1 MAYRRKKTEGS
12 SLAFL
17 DIMSCG
23 LGAVILVFM
32 LVKQKIDETPV
43 EIDNLKQDISQLEQ
57 VRDDAE
63 TTLGQIREQLSSE
76 NARYQAL
83 KKQLDDKQSTLE
95 SKSQQVQRS
104 ESELDELKSSITSI
118 EVPQQQQDLVEAPRI
133 NEENYLLGLKV
144 EGPKIAILVDT
155 SASMTNEKLIDIIRT
170 KSSSQQNKKNAAKWQ
185 RTKKVVEWLLA
196 RTPENSDVVVVAFS
210 EDAKVLGDKKGWQ
223 KAKASQTIASIM
235 SDLNSI
241 VPEGATNLQKGLN
254 TVNQFSPTNLYV
266 ITDGLPTK
274 GESQYRSLNP
284 FSSCSSL
291 TGNAQTIS
299 GECRVKLFQQT
310 LNESGKRGVQVDV
323 IMLPL
328 EGDPDAVNQY
338 WIWAA
343 TTGGL
348 LISPASNWP

>member
-1 MAYRRKKTEGS
+1 MAYRRKKAEGS

-57 VRDDAE
+57 AREEAD
-63 TTLGQIREQLSSE
+63 TTLEQIRSQLSSE
-76 NARYQAL
+76 NARYQLL
-83 KKQLDDKQSTLE
+83 KQQLAEKKATLNAQ
-95 SKSQQVQRS
+95 SQQMQRS
-104 ESELDELKSSITSI
+104 ESALEELKSSITSI
-118 EVPQQQQDLVEAPRI
+118 EVPKQQADLIESPRI

-144 EGPKIAILVDT
+144 QGPKIAILVDV
-155 SASMTNEKLIDIIRT
+155 SASMTHEKLIDIIRT
-170 KSSSQQNKKNAAKWQ
+170 KNSSPQTRQNAEKWQ
-185 RTKKVVEWLLA
+185 RTRRVVEWLLA
-196 RTPENSDVVVVAFS
+196 RLPQDSEIVVVAFS
-210 EDAKVLGDKKGWQ
+210 EDAKVLGATKGWQ
-223 KAKASQTIASIM
+223 SASASQTVSSIIA
-235 SDLNSI
+235 DLNQM

-254 TVNQFSPTNLYV
+254 TINAFSPSNLYV
-266 ITDGLPTK
+266 VTDGLPTK

-310 LNESGKRGVQVDV
+310 INESGKRGMQVDV

-338 WIWAA
+338 WVWAA

>member
-63 TTLGQIREQLSSE
+63 TTLGQIREQLSNE

-83 KKQLDDKQSTLE
+83 KKQLDDKQSTLA
-95 SKSQQVQRS
+95 SQSQQVQRS

-118 EVPQQQQDLVEAPRI
+118 EVPQQQQDLVESPRI

-170 KSSSQQNKKNAAKWQ
+170 KTVPSKTSRIPPNGNALKMLLSGYWHEH
-185 RTKKVVEWLLA
+185 RKTVTLWWWLLA
-196 RTPENSDVVVVAFS
+196 KMPR
-210 EDAKVLGDKKGWQ
+210 
-223 KAKASQTIASIM
+223 
-235 SDLNSI
+235 
-241 VPEGATNLQKGLN
+241 
-254 TVNQFSPTNLYV
+254 
-266 ITDGLPTK
+266 
-274 GESQYRSLNP
+274 
-284 FSSCSSL
+284 C
-291 TGNAQTIS
+291 
-299 GECRVKLFQQT
+299 
-310 LNESGKRGVQVDV
+310 
-323 IMLPL
+323 
-328 EGDPDAVNQY
+328 
-338 WIWAA
+338 
-343 TTGGL
+343 
-348 LISPASNWP
+348 

>member
-1 MAYRRKKTEGS
+1 MAYRRKKAEGS

-57 VRDDAE
+57 AREEADA
-63 TTLGQIREQLSSE
+63 TLEQIRSQLSSE
-76 NARYQAL
+76 NARYQSL
-83 KKQLDDKQSTLE
+83 KQQLAEKQATLNAQ
-95 SKSQQVQRS
+95 SQQMQRS
-104 ESELDELKSSITSI
+104 ESALEELKSSITSI
-118 EVPQQQQDLVEAPRI
+118 EVPKQQADLIESPRI

-144 EGPKIAILVDT
+144 QGPKIAILVDV
-155 SASMTNEKLIDIIRT
+155 SASMTHEKLIDIIRA
-170 KSSSQQNKKNAAKWQ
+170 KNSSPQTRQNADKWQ
-185 RTKKVVEWLLA
+185 RTRRVVEWLLA
-196 RTPENSDVVVVAFS
+196 RLPQDSEIVVVAFS
-210 EDAKVLGDKKGWQ
+210 EDAKVLGATKGWQ
-223 KAKASQTIASIM
+223 SASASQTVSSIIA
-235 SDLNSI
+235 DLNQI

-254 TVNQFSPTNLYV
+254 TINAFSPSNLYV
-266 ITDGLPTK
+266 VTDGLPTK

-310 LNESGKRGVQVDV
+310 INESGKRGMQVDV

-338 WIWAA
+338 WVWAA

>member
-1 MAYRRKKTEGS
+1 MAYRRKKAEGS

-32 LVKQKIDETPV
+32 LVKQKIDESPV

-57 VRDDAE
+57 AREEADA
-63 TTLGQIREQLSSE
+63 TLEQIRSQLSSE
-76 NARYQAL
+76 NARYQSLKQQLAEKQAAL
-83 KKQLDDKQSTLE
+83 TAE
-95 SKSQQVQRS
+95 SQQMQRS
-104 ESELDELKSSITSI
+104 ESALEELKSSITSI
-118 EVPQQQQDLVEAPRI
+118 EVPKQQADLIESPRI

-144 EGPKIAILVDT
+144 QGPKIAILVDV
-155 SASMTNEKLIDIIRT
+155 SASMTHEKLIDIIRT
-170 KSSSQQNKKNAAKWQ
+170 KNSSPQTRQNAEKWQ
-185 RTKKVVEWLLA
+185 RTRRVVEWLLA
-196 RTPENSDVVVVAFS
+196 RLPQDSEIVVVAFS
-210 EDAKVLGDKKGWQ
+210 EDAKVLGATKGWQ
-223 KAKASQTIASIM
+223 SASASQTVSSIIA
-235 SDLNSI
+235 DLNQM

-254 TVNQFSPTNLYV
+254 TINAFSPSNLYV
-266 ITDGLPTK
+266 VTDGLPTK

-310 LNESGKRGVQVDV
+310 INESGKRGMQVDV

-338 WIWAA
+338 WVWAA

>member
-1 MAYRRKKTEGS
+1 MAYRRKKAEGF

-57 VRDDAE
+57 AREEADA
-63 TTLGQIREQLSSE
+63 TLEQIRSQLSSE
-76 NARYQAL
+76 NARYQSL
-83 KKQLDDKQSTLE
+83 KQQLAEKQATLNAQN
-95 SKSQQVQRS
+95 QQMQRS
-104 ESELDELKSSITSI
+104 ESALEELKSSITSI
-118 EVPQQQQDLVEAPRI
+118 EVPKQQADLIESPRI

-144 EGPKIAILVDT
+144 QGPKIAILVDV
-155 SASMTNEKLIDIIRT
+155 SASMTHEKLIDIIRA
-170 KSSSQQNKKNAAKWQ
+170 KNSSPQTRQNAEKWQ
-185 RTKKVVEWLLA
+185 RTRRVVEWLLA
-196 RTPENSDVVVVAFS
+196 RLPQDSEIVVVAFS
-210 EDAKVLGDKKGWQ
+210 EDAKVLGATKGWQ
-223 KAKASQTIASIM
+223 SASASQTVSSIIA
-235 SDLNSI
+235 DLNQM

-254 TVNQFSPTNLYV
+254 TINSFSPSNLYV
-266 ITDGLPTK
+266 VTDGLPTK

-310 LNESGKRGVQVDV
+310 INESGKRGMQVDV

-328 EGDPDAVNQY
+328 EGDPDSVNQY
-338 WIWAA
+338 WVWAA

>member
-12 SLAFL
+12 NLAFL

-32 LVKQKIDETPV
+32 LVKQKIDETPIEV
-43 EIDNLKQDISQLEQ
+43 DKLKQDISQLEQ
-57 VRDDAE
+57 VRNDAE
-63 TTLGQIREQLSSE
+63 STLSEIKEQLSSE

-83 KKQLDDKQSTLE
+83 QKQLDEKQSTLNRQ
-95 SKSQQVQRS
+95 SQNVKSS
-104 ESELDELKSSITSI
+104 EDVLEQLKSNITAI
-118 EVPQQQQDLVEAPRI
+118 EIPKKQDLIGTPRI

-144 EGPKIAILVDT
+144 EGPKIAILLDT

-170 KSSSQQNKKNAAKWQ
+170 KSNSQQNKQNSAKWV
-185 RTKKVVEWLLA
+185 RTKNTLKWLLA
-196 RTPENSDVVVVAFS
+196 RLPQNSEVIVVAFS
-210 EDAKVLGDKKGWQ
+210 EDAKVLGSKAGWQ
-223 KAKASQTIASIM
+223 SARSAQTASSIL
-235 SDLNSI
+235 SDVNTI
-241 VPEGATNLQKGLN
+241 VPEGGTNLQKGLN
-254 TVNQFSPTNLYV
+254 TVNQFSPSNLYV

-274 GESQYRSLNP
+274 GESQYKSLNP

-291 TGNAQTIS
+291 TGNSQTIT
-299 GECRVKLFQQT
+299 GECRVKLFRQT
-310 LNESGKRGVQVDV
+310 INESGKHGMQVNV

-338 WIWAA
+338 WVWAA

>member
-1 MAYRRKKTEGS
+1 MAYRRKKAEGS

-32 LVKQKIDETPV
+32 LVKQKIDESPV
-43 EIDNLKQDISQLEQ
+43 EIDNLEQDISQLEQ
-57 VRDDAE
+57 AREEADA
-63 TTLGQIREQLSSE
+63 TLEQIRSQLSSE
-76 NARYQAL
+76 NARYQLL
-83 KKQLDDKQSTLE
+83 KQQLAEKQATLNAE
-95 SKSQQVQRS
+95 SQQMQRS
-104 ESELDELKSSITSI
+104 ESALEELKSSITSI
-118 EVPQQQQDLVEAPRI
+118 EVPKQQADLIESPRI

-144 EGPKIAILVDT
+144 QGPKIAILVDV
-155 SASMTNEKLIDIIRT
+155 SASMTHEKLIDIIRT
-170 KSSSQQNKKNAAKWQ
+170 KNSSPQTRQNAEKWQ
-185 RTKKVVEWLLA
+185 RTRRVVEWLLA
-196 RTPENSDVVVVAFS
+196 RLPQDSEIVVVAFS
-210 EDAKVLGDKKGWQ
+210 EDAKVLGATKGWQ
-223 KAKASQTIASIM
+223 SASASQTVSSIIA
-235 SDLNSI
+235 DLNQM

-254 TVNQFSPTNLYV
+254 TINAFSPSNLYV
-266 ITDGLPTK
+266 VTDGLPTK

-310 LNESGKRGVQVDV
+310 INESGKRGMQVDV

-338 WIWAA
+338 WVWAA

>member
-43 EIDNLKQDISQLEQ
+43 EIDNLKQDINQLEQ

-63 TTLGQIREQLSSE
+63 TTLGQIREQLSNE

-83 KKQLDDKQSTLE
+83 KKQLDDKQSSLA
-95 SKSQQVQRS
+95 SQSQQVQRS

-118 EVPQQQQDLVEAPRI
+118 EVPQQQQDLVESTRI

-144 EGPKIAILVDT
+144 EGSKIAILVDT

-170 KSSSQQNKKNAAKWQ
+170 KSSSQQNKQNSAKWQ
-185 RTKKVVEWLLA
+185 RTKNVVEWLLA

-210 EDAKVLGDKKGWQ
+210 EDAKVLGNNKGWQ
-223 KAKASQTIASIM
+223 KASASQTTASIM

-254 TVNQFSPTNLYV
+254 TVNQYSPSNLYV

-310 LNESGKRGVQVDV
+310 INESGKRGVQVDV

>member
-1 MAYRRKKTEGS
+1 MAYRRKKAEGS

-32 LVKQKIDETPV
+32 LVKHKIDETPV

-57 VRDDAE
+57 ARDDAGS
-63 TTLGQIREQLSSE
+63 TLEQIREQLSSE

-83 KKQLDDKQSTLE
+83 KKQLDDKQSTLA
-95 SKSQQVQRS
+95 SQSEEVQRS
-104 ESELDELKSSITSI
+104 ETALEELKSSITSI
-118 EVPQQQQDLVEAPRI
+118 EIPKKQDDLVESPRV

-170 KSSSQQNKKNAAKWQ
+170 KSSSQQNKQKAAKWL
-185 RTKKVVEWLLA
+185 RTKNVVQWLLA
-196 RTPENSDVVVVAFS
+196 RLPENSEVVVVAFS
-210 EDAKVLGDKKGWQ
+210 EDSKILGDKKGWQ
-223 KAKASQTIASIM
+223 SAGLPQTASSIL
-235 SDLNSI
+235 SDLNTM
-241 VPEGATNLQKGLN
+241 VPQGATNLQKGLN
-254 TVNQFSPTNLYV
+254 TVNQFSPSNLYV

-310 LNESGKRGVQVDV
+310 INESGKRGMQVDV

-338 WIWAA
+338 WAWAA